1 MYLYGCNMKWI
12 KIYSLVL
19 MILLAGPALA
29 RENLSGPVNAEVI
42 RIIDGDTFD
51 VRAQIWV
58 GHFIETRIR
67 INDLDTPELRGK
79 CEAERQHA
87 EEAKL
92 ALSDLLQDGRIVLTD
107 IQNGKYA
114 GRVLARAQTPEGI
127 DVSDFMIDQGLG
139 RTYDGGKRAGW
150 CTEETAAKTR

>member
-1 MYLYGCNMKWI
+1 
-12 KIYSLVL
+12 

-29 RENLSGPVNAEVI
+29 RESLSGPVNAEVI
-42 RIIDGDTFD
+42 RVIDGDTFD

-67 INDLDTPELRGK
+67 INGLDTPELRSQ

-114 GRVLARAQTPEGI
+114 GRVLARAQTPGGI

-150 CTEETAAKTR
+150 CAEETAAKTR